1 MRPKIGVIG
10 AGIMGT
16 AHGKSIHFCQKMGL
30 IDCDFV
36 ALAETDAERRES
48 FAAKAGVGWTT
59 DDVWSRS
66 TPWPSGFRRSVRRR

>member
-16 AHGKSIHFCQKMGL
+16 SHGKSIHFCQKMGV

-36 ALAETDAERRES
+36 ALGVAYGKCEDHPGGSYCAPKSTTTCTEPPVYNCGTN
-48 FAAKAGVGWTT
+48 AGGM
-59 DDVWSRS
+59 
-66 TPWPSGFRRSVRRR
+66 PLL